1 MVNIIKRRR
10 QITIQRYMQST
21 SRRHPIGI
29 WSWPAGIGDSFRRGR
44 APKLFPQRRRRRRSQ
59 ETDGSELL
67 HHHRTTTSPAHLTP
81 LHLTSPPAPRPPY
94 PRFFHT
100 PPSPSTRPIPPCF
113 PVSRPGPPPRP
124 ELSGS
129 PRSPGAMSP
138 PTLPALTLRRAR
150 FLRYVLSRRR
160 KSFLAQHAPPE
171 DNSEF

>member
-1 MVNIIKRRR
+1 MVNIIKRCR

-67 HHHRTTTSPAHLTP
+67 QHHRTTTSPAHLTP

-94 PRFFHT
+94 PRFFTHR
-100 PPSPSTRPIPPCF
+100 PRRRRGPSRHAF
-113 PVSRPGPPPRP
+113 PFRAQGRRRAQSSQVRPGRQAQCHHRRCQ
-124 ELSGS
+124 
-129 PRSPGAMSP
+129 RS
-138 PTLPALTLRRAR
+138 R
-150 FLRYVLSRRR
+150 
-160 KSFLAQHAPPE
+160 
-171 DNSEF
+171 